1 LAELLNEPNI
11 GLLREAID
19 LHVHVGPDMVE
30 RLLDSVQLAE
40 QGRAVGMRGFAL
52 KSHYVPT
59 APLAAL
65 TRRLVP
71 EVEAVGCLA
80 LNNSV
85 GGLNPS
91 AVEASLKLG
100 AGIIWMPTTSAR
112 NHVEYYGRVRHPLLA
127 LEPLEGSISVLR
139 SSGELLPECMEI
151 LGMIA
156 EHGAVLATGHLSV
169 PEVEVLVEE
178 ARRQGVEGIIVT
190 HPLDRMTGMGPEA
203 QRRMAGRGAFLE
215 HTWLSAMPIWRVT
228 SPEAIAE
235 AVRAVGADRCI
246 LTTDFGQAHHPSPV
260 EGLRFFAR
268 TLLEFGIDEP
278 SIRRM
283 ICDNPH
289 RLLGLEKRDAGKDE
303 D

>member
-1 LAELLNEPNI
+1 LAAFLGAPNI
-11 GLLREAID
+11 ELLREAID
-19 LHVHVGPDMVE
+19 LHVHVGPDIVD

-40 QGRAVGMRGFAL
+40 QGRAVGMRGFLL

-71 EVEAVGCLA
+71 EVETMGSLA
-80 LNNSV
+80 LNSSV

-91 AVEASLKLG
+91 AVEISLKLN
-100 AGIIWMPTTSAR
+100 ARLIWMPTTSAR
-112 NHVEYYGRVRHPLLA
+112 NHVEYYSEVRHPLLS
-127 LEPLEGSISVLR
+127 LEPMERSISVLKP
-139 SSGELLPECMEI
+139 SGELLPECMEI
-151 LGMIA
+151 LGLIA
-156 EHGAVLATGHLSV
+156 DHGAVLATGHLSV
-169 PEVEVLVEE
+169 PEIEALVEE
-178 ARRQGVEGIIVT
+178 ARRQGVENIIIT
-190 HPLDRMTGMGPEA
+190 HPLDKMTDMGLEE
-203 QRRMAGRGAFLE
+203 QRRMARRNAFLE

-235 AVRAVGADRCI
+235 AVKTAGADHCI

-268 TLLEFGIDEP
+268 TLLELGIDES
-278 SIRRM
+278 SIRKM

-289 RLLGLEKRDAGKDE
+289 KLLGLEKRGVGG
-303 D
+303 